1 MFLTKLLLIITDRHV
16 FDIIAN
22 LKFDTEYMRV
32 ILVDRMRAVFLLLI
46 KLI

>member
-1 MFLTKLLLIITDRHV
+1 MFLTKLLLIITDIHV